1 MAKLV
6 SKTYGEALVELA
18 NEEDTALSMLEE
30 IQSVREI
37 LKSNP
42 DFSKLMLHPGIA
54 KQEKLQIVDKVFKGR
69 VSDSLT
75 GLIRIIVENERFK
88 ELDSVFQYYIDK
100 VKESQ
105 GIGVVYVTTPLEL
118 DEAEKAK
125 VRTRI
130 LETTDYKTVEMNYK
144 IDKSLIGGMII
155 QIGDRYVDSSIRN
168 RLDDL
173 TKELLQIQLG

>member
-6 SKTYGEALVELA
+6 SQTYGEALVELA
-18 NEEDTALSMLEE
+18 NEEGIASSMLEE

-42 DFSKLMLHPGIA
+42 EFVKLMLHPGIA
-54 KQEKLQIVDKVFKGR
+54 KQEKLQVVDNVFKGK
-69 VSDSLT
+69 VSDQLT
-75 GLIRIIVENERFK
+75 GLIRIVVENERFK
-88 ELDSVFQYYIDK
+88 EIDSVFQYYIDK

-118 DEAEKAK
+118 SDKEKSNVVAK
-125 VRTRI
+125 I
-130 LETTDYKTVEMNYK
+130 LETTDFKTVEMNYS

>member
-6 SKTYGEALVELA
+6 SQTYGEALVELA
-18 NEEDTALSMLEE
+18 NEEGIASSMLEE

-37 LKSNP
+37 IKSNP
-42 DFSKLMLHPGIA
+42 DFVKLMLHPGIA
-54 KQEKLQIVDKVFKGR
+54 KQEKLQVVDSVFKDKV
-69 VSDSLT
+69 SDQLT

-88 ELDSVFQYYIDK
+88 EIDSVFQYYIDK

-118 DEAEKAK
+118 DDKEKSNIVA
-125 VRTRI
+125 RI
-130 LETTDYKTVEMNYK
+130 LETTDYKSLEMNYS

-155 QIGDRYVDSSIRN
+155 RIGDRYVDSSIRN

>member
-6 SKTYGEALVELA
+6 SQTYGEALVELA
-18 NEEDTALSMLEE
+18 NEEGIASSMLEE

-37 LKSNP
+37 IKGNP
-42 DFSKLMLHPGIA
+42 DFVKLMLHPGIA
-54 KQEKLQIVDKVFKGR
+54 KQEKLQVVDNVFKGK
-69 VSDSLT
+69 VSDQLT

-88 ELDSVFQYYIDK
+88 DIDSVFQYYIDK

-118 DEAEKAK
+118 DEKEKTNI
-125 VRTRI
+125 VTRI
-130 LETTDYKTVEMNYK
+130 LETTDYKTLEMNYA

-173 TKELLQIQLG
+173 TKELLEIQLG

>member
-6 SKTYGEALVELA
+6 SQTYGEALVELA
-18 NEEDTALSMLEE
+18 NEEDIASSMLEE

-37 LKSNP
+37 LNSNP
-42 DFSKLMLHPGIA
+42 DFTKLMLHPGIA
-54 KQEKLQIVDKVFKGR
+54 KQEKLQVVDSVFKGK
-69 VSDSLT
+69 VSDQLT

-88 ELDSVFQYYIDK
+88 EIDSVFQYYIDK

-118 DEAEKAK
+118 DEKEKTNIIA
-125 VRTRI
+125 RI
-130 LETTDYKTVEMNYK
+130 LETTDYKSVEMNYS

-155 QIGDRYVDSSIRN
+155 RIGDRYVDSSIRN

>member
-6 SKTYGEALVELA
+6 SQTYGEALVELA
-18 NEEDTALSMLEE
+18 NELDIASSMLEE
-30 IQSVREI
+30 IQSVRTI
-37 LKSNP
+37 LKDNP
-42 DFSKLMLHPGIA
+42 EFTKLMLHPGIA
-54 KQEKLQIVDKVFKGR
+54 KQEKLQIVEKVFKGKVR
-69 VSDSLT
+69 DELT
-75 GLIRIIVENERFK
+75 GLISIIVENERFK
-88 ELDSVFQYYIDK
+88 DIDSIFQYFIDK

-118 DEAEKAK
+118 SDKEKSNIVA
-125 VRTRI
+125 RI
-130 LETTDYKTVEMNYK
+130 LETTDFKTVEMNYS

-155 QIGDRYVDSSIRN
+155 RIGDRYVDSSIRN

>member
-6 SKTYGEALVELA
+6 SQTYGEALVELA
-18 NEEDTALSMLEE
+18 NEEGIASSMLEE

-42 DFSKLMLHPGIA
+42 EFVKLMLHPGIA
-54 KQEKLQIVDKVFKGR
+54 KQEKLQVVDNVFKGK
-69 VSDSLT
+69 VSDQLT
-75 GLIRIIVENERFK
+75 GLIRIVVENERFK
-88 ELDSVFQYYIDK
+88 EIDSVFQYYIDK

-118 DEAEKAK
+118 SDKEKSNVVAK
-125 VRTRI
+125 I
-130 LETTDYKTVEMNYK
+130 LETTDFKTVEMNYS
-144 IDKSLIGGMII
+144 IDKSIIGGMII

>member
-6 SKTYGEALVELA
+6 SQTYGEALVELA
-18 NEEDTALSMLEE
+18 YEEDIASSMLEE

-37 LKSNP
+37 IKDNP
-42 DFSKLMLHPGIA
+42 EFVKLMLHPGIA
-54 KQEKLQIVDKVFKGR
+54 KQEKLQVVDKVFKDK
-69 VSDSLT
+69 VSDQLT

-88 ELDSVFQYYIDK
+88 DIDSVFQYYIDK

-118 DEAEKAK
+118 DDKEKSNIVA
-125 VRTRI
+125 RL
-130 LETTDYKTVEMNYK
+130 LETTDYKSLEMNYA
-144 IDKSLIGGMII
+144 IDKSLIGGMIV

>member
-6 SKTYGEALVELA
+6 SQTYGEALVELA
-18 NEEDTALSMLEE
+18 NEEGIASSMLEE

-37 LKSNP
+37 IKDNP
-42 DFSKLMLHPGIA
+42 EFVKLMLHPGIA
-54 KQEKLQIVDKVFKGR
+54 KQEKLQVVDKVFKDM
-69 VSDSLT
+69 VSDQLT

-88 ELDSVFQYYIDK
+88 DIDSVFQYYIDK

-118 DEAEKAK
+118 DDKEKSNIVA
-125 VRTRI
+125 RL
-130 LETTDYKTVEMNYK
+130 LETTDYKSLEMNYA
-144 IDKSLIGGMII
+144 IDKSLIGGMIV